1 MTLPAWH
8 EEAISKQHD
17 RDAFDCTEGELN
29 EYLKKFARQNH
40 ENGGAKT
47 FVAIDDAHGRILG
60 FYTLAPCSAVYEQT
74 PEAAR
79 TGLPKHPVP
88 GYRLARLA
96 VDKTVSGKGLGTQL
110 ILAASRR
117 CIRVAGEVGGV
128 ALFID
133 AKSERAAKWYEER
146 GAMRLVGVPEGLPVP
161 MVISLKTIAAA
172 LHAANKL

>member
-8 EEAISKQHD
+8 EEAIGREHD
-17 RDAFDCTEGELN
+17 RDAFDCTDGELN
-29 EYLKKFARQNH
+29 QYLKKYARQNH

-47 FVAIDDAHGRILG
+47 FLAIEDESGRILG
-60 FYTLAPCSAVYEQT
+60 YYTLAPSSAVYDQT

-79 TGLPKHPVP
+79 KGLPRHPVP
-88 GYRLARLA
+88 GFRLARLA
-96 VDKTVSGKGLGTQL
+96 TDKSVGGQGLGTQL
-110 ILAASRR
+110 ILAAGRR

-146 GAMRLVGVPEGLPVP
+146 GALRLVGVPEGLPIP
-161 MVISLKTIAAA
+161 MLISLKTIAAA
-172 LHAANKL
+172 LNAADQL